1 MDICQNPESM
11 ADVSRRQR
19 AEWEQFRRDIIVP
32 LFARVMGGDEKNAKT
47 LADILKIAQ
56 EGERKAWG
64 FGETRET
71 PDNNI
76 TVCFES

>member
-1 MDICQNPESM
+1 MSEIAETM
-11 ADVSRRQR
+11 TDVSRRHRQ
-19 AEWEQFRRDIIVP
+19 EWERYRQDIILP

-64 FGETRET
+64 FGEQTAAT
-71 PDNNI
+71 DNTL
-76 TVCFES
+76 TVCFED